1 MNLAHFEPNGCWMVY
16 IATKCYSIKH
26 RNVEDRQY
34 RNVEHGTW
42 NCSTDAHTQ
51 NMQKLNAMLSEL
63 DRDIAA
69 HCALLLLYFQYSISE
84 NDNNNAGGSEL
95 TAVR

>member
-1 MNLAHFEPNGCWMVY
+1 
-16 IATKCYSIKH
+16 
-26 RNVEDRQY
+26 
-34 RNVEHGTW
+34 
-42 NCSTDAHTQ
+42 
-51 NMQKLNAMLSEL
+51 MQKLNAMLSEL